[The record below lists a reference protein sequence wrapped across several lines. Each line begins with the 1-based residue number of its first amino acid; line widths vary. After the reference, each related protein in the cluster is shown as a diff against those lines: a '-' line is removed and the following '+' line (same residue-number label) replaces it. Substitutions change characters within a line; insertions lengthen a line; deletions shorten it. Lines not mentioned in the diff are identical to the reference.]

1 MQSICILFFF
11 IISVYYLDSVKGLSL
26 TEAAAFSSETV
37 SMARV
42 VKEQRGQRKP
52 REISIETYTN
62 RLSESESLGVLPK
75 NSSREHTPLEEQT
88 LCDGLG
94 EINFFSG
101 NPFVEC
107 TKGIL
112 HFYKS
117 K

>member
-1 MQSICILFFF
+1 MTDFLFYVETKSIT
-11 IISVYYLDSVKGLSL
+11 SS
-26 TEAAAFSSETV
+26 EAAAINSETV

-52 REISIETYTN
+52 REIKIETYTN
-62 RLSESESLGVLPK
+62 RFSESENLGVLPK
-75 NSSREHTPLEEQT
+75 NSRENTPQEEQVPHTP
-88 LCDGLG
+88 DSVG
-94 EINFFSG
+94 EINFFLG
-101 NPFVEC
+101 NPFVEV

>member
-1 MQSICILFFF
+1 
-11 IISVYYLDSVKGLSL
+11 
-26 TEAAAFSSETV
+26 
-37 SMARV
+37 MARV

-75 NSSREHTPLEEQT
+75 SSSREQTPLEEKQA
-88 LCDGLG
+88 LCDGVG